1 MMFYLLSGLEDKKW
15 WQRLVDLER
24 AIERGQIQEAHG
36 AYRDVF
42 RCLVERGCCDLTQI
56 AAEDLLG
63 CNSDGGRDLGSGA
76 LLTDSLNCALSLDIE
91 CLISA
96 TLANKIRPVAWPPG
110 NGKVLHEVDIK
121 QFD

>member
-42 RCLVERGCCDLTQI
+42 RCLVE
-56 AAEDLLG
+56 LLPQNG
-63 CNSDGGRDLGSGA
+63 LRTEFYHQENRLYP
-76 LLTDSLNCALSLDIE
+76 
-91 CLISA
+91 
-96 TLANKIRPVAWPPG
+96 TLVA
-110 NGKVLHEVDIK
+110 
-121 QFD
+121 